1 LGNVYQA
8 MSNETIMNA
17 LCYELMLFAIRK
29 WQALALLPWTK
40 LLLAH
45 CKPFWAEWKTQQTL
59 QAVDEQAIKLVE
71 QWEKDER
78 QHHDQDLANAAE
90 KLFPDA
96 TIIPMPDAIVPSVM
110 IIREAPEGASE
121 GVKAL
126 GGELR
131 ITYQLGQS

>member
-1 LGNVYQA
+1 
-8 MSNETIMNA
+8 MSNETIINA

-45 CKPFWAEWKTQQTL
+45 CKPFWTKWKTQQVL
-59 QAVDEQAIKLVE
+59 HAVDEQAIKLVE

-78 QHHDQDLANAAE
+78 QLHAQELADVAKE
-90 KLFPDA
+90 LLPDA
-96 TIIPMPDAIVPSVM
+96 TIIAMPNAVVPSVM
-110 IIREAPEGASE
+110 IIKEAPEGASE
-121 GVKAL
+121 DVKLL